1 MSIRRTA
8 SASIAAALVCGLLA
22 APPATAAPTVY
33 EAENATISQGVVE
46 ANHAGYSGTG
56 FVNYDNLVGSY
67 VEWTI
72 PGATAGA
79 TTLTL
84 RFSNG
89 TTTARPMNIAVN
101 GALVATPSFGSTA
114 NWDTWSTAAVPVTL
128 VDGVNVI
135 RATATT
141 SGGGPNVDYA
151 SLDVAAPPPAVYE
164 AESAGSSQCVFENLH
179 TGYTGTG
186 YVNCDN
192 IVGSYIDWTI
202 SVAVAGD
209 TNLNFRY
216 ANGNTTA
223 RPASIQV
230 NGVTVATPS
239 FGATGAWTSW
249 TSATVVAP
257 LVVGANSVRLIG
269 TTANGPANIDS
280 LTVGGTPPTT
290 GTDWSDEVV
299 RSTMTR
305 FTPSTVGG
313 WSYPVGLYLYG
324 QYQVYL
330 RTGDPARLTYIRQW
344 ADRFVA
350 SDGSIGQS
358 FNNLDSMLSGR
369 VLLLLYKET
378 GLAKYR
384 TAAKKIRDRFNT
396 YPKTS
401 DPRYPPIGGFWHST
415 SDSRVGQLWSDGVFM
430 SMPFLAEWGRDAAT
444 TTADRDAAWDI
455 ATQQLVIYAGHLQQ
469 PNGLMKHAYDEPRDE
484 TWSDNTT
491 GLAPEYW
498 CRAIGWFGMATI
510 QILDIIPA
518 NHPRRAQLV
527 SIVQNLVRG
536 FETYQDPATGRWFQ
550 VVDKGS
556 RSDNWTETS
565 CSAMFTYTID
575 RAIEKGYV
583 SAAQYQDNADLGL
596 QGVLNKIRLGTDN
609 LTYLDTISEGT
620 NVGDYAYYINR
631 AQKTNDFHGLGAF
644 IIMFEQLR
652 R

>member
-1 MSIRRTA
+1 MRRVA
-8 SASIAAALVCGLLA
+8 SVAIVAVVVCGLLTA
-22 APPATAAPTVY
+22 IPAEAGSTVH

-56 FVNYDNLVGSY
+56 FVNYDNVVGSW
-67 VEWTI
+67 VEWAI
-72 PGATAGA
+72 SGAPAGPA
-79 TTLTL
+79 TLSI
-84 RFSNG
+84 RYANG
-89 TTTARPMNIAVN
+89 TTTSRPMRVTVN
-101 GALVATPSFGSTA
+101 GTDVAIPDFGSTGT
-114 NWDTWSTAAVPVTL
+114 WDTWATTTVPVTL
-128 VDGVNVI
+128 ADGVNVI

-141 SGGGPNVDYA
+141 SNGGPNVDYTA
-151 SLDVAAPPPAVYE
+151 LEAAAPPPDVYE
-164 AESAGSSQCVFENLH
+164 AENAALDQCAFENTH
-179 TGYTGTG
+179 SGYTGTG

-192 IVGSYIDWTI
+192 VAGSNIEWT
-202 SVAVAGD
+202 VNATVAGD
-209 TNLNFRY
+209 TNLHIRF
-216 ANGNTTA
+216 ANGGSTA
-223 RPASIQV
+223 RPAAITA
-230 NGVTVATPS
+230 NGVQVATPD
-239 FGATGAWTSW
+239 FPVTGAWTNWS
-249 TSATVVAP
+249 TVTVVAA
-257 LVVGANSVRLIG
+257 LAVGANTVRLTG
-269 TTANGPANIDS
+269 TTSNGPANIDS
-280 LTVGGTPPTT
+280 LTVGGSAPPG

-305 FTPSTVGG
+305 FTPGTIGG

-350 SDGSIGQS
+350 SDGSISIS

-378 GLAKYR
+378 GQAKYR
-384 TAAKKIRDRFNT
+384 TAAKKIRDRFAT

-415 SDSRVGQLWSDGVFM
+415 SDSRAGQLWGDGVFM
-430 SMPFLAEWGRDAAT
+430 SMPFLAEWGRDAASS
-444 TTADRDAAWDI
+444 TADRDAAWNT
-455 ATQQLVIYAGHLQQ
+455 ATEQLTIYAGHLQQ

-484 TWSDNTT
+484 SWSDDVT

-498 CRAIGWFGMATI
+498 CRAVGWFGMATI
-510 QILDIIPA
+510 QILDTIPDS
-518 NHPRRAQLV
+518 HPRRPQLIT
-527 SIVQNLVRG
+527 IVQNLVRG

-556 RSDNWTETS
+556 RTDNWTETS
-565 CSAMFTYTID
+565 CSAMYTYTID

-583 SAAQYQDNADLGL
+583 SAAQYQDNADRGF
-596 QGVLNKIRLGTDN
+596 QGVLNKIRLGSDN
-609 LTYLDTISEGT
+609 LTYLDTICEGT
-620 NVGDYAYYINR
+620 NVGSYSYYIGR
-631 AQKTNDFHGLGAF
+631 AQRTNDFHGLGAF